1 MNLAAVVESHLAD
14 RPALVERDRVVTYG
28 QLRDRVAA
36 IRGGLAAR
44 GIRTGR
50 PVGLIGANGV
60 ELVEAYLAL
69 LGLGAIVVPLNP
81 DSPPMELDRERAA
94 VGAAEIIAAG
104 AGELDDLAW
113 AEPVGIVD
121 LDPGTAAVLAF
132 TSGTAGAPKAAV
144 LTHGSLLA
152 NVDQML
158 AGPDRIRA
166 TDVVLGALPLFH
178 IFGLNVSLN
187 LTLAV
192 GALLVLVS
200 RFEPAATLHLIGEA
214 GVTIVPAVPSMWS
227 AWTAVADTPPT
238 ALATVRH
245 GLSGAAKLPDAV
257 FEAVERRFGV
267 VIREGY
273 GLTEASPTVTTSV
286 GIEPRR
292 GSVGKAL
299 DGVDVRLVDG
309 DGTDVLA
316 GDPGEI
322 WVRGANV
329 FASYWQDAEATNR
342 VLTPDGWLRT
352 GDVAVADE
360 DGYLY
365 IVDRVKDLIIVSGF
379 NVYPAEVEEV
389 IADAP
394 GVADVAVVGV
404 PDASS
409 GEAVRAYVVPAPGRL
424 GDATEDAITAWCRQR
439 LARYKCPTS
448 VLVVDELP
456 KGVAGKVLRRSL
468 P

>member
-1 MNLAAVVESHLAD
+1 V
-14 RPALVERDRVVTYG
+14 
-28 QLRDRVAA
+28 
-36 IRGGLAAR
+36 
-44 GIRTGR
+44 
-50 PVGLIGANGV
+50 
-60 ELVEAYLAL
+60 
-69 LGLGAIVVPLNP
+69 
-81 DSPPMELDRERAA
+81 
-94 VGAAEIIAAG
+94 
-104 AGELDDLAW
+104 
-113 AEPVGIVD
+113 
-121 LDPGTAAVLAF
+121 AVLAF
-132 TSGTAGAPKAAV
+132 TSGTAGAPKAAM

-166 TDVVLGALPLFH
+166 TDVVLGVLPLFH

-192 GALLVLVS
+192 GASLVLVP
-200 RFEPAATLHLIGEA
+200 RFEPAATLRLIGEA
-214 GVTIVPAVPSMWS
+214 EVTIVPGVPSMWS
-227 AWTAVADTPPT
+227 AWAAVADASPT

-257 FEAVERRFGV
+257 FEGVERRFGV

-286 GIEPRR
+286 GIEPRP

-309 DGTDVLA
+309 DGTDVLD

-329 FASYWQDAEATNR
+329 FAGYWQDAEATNR

-352 GDVAVADE
+352 GDVAVTDE

-365 IVDRVKDLIIVSGF
+365 IVDRAKDLIIVSGF

-394 GVADVAVVGV
+394 GVADVAVIGV
-404 PDASS
+404 PDATS
-409 GEAVRAYVVPAPGRL
+409 GEAVRAYVVPAAGRL
-424 GDATEDAITAWCRQR
+424 GGVTEDAITAWCRRR

-456 KGVAGKVLRRSL
+456 KGVTGKVLRRSL
-468 P
+468 S